1 VFTRQCGVNVK
12 TEGATRKNRRQ
23 TPNAG
28 IREKV
33 MIEDIKKDARIRMG
47 KSLDSLR
54 TELAKIR
61 TGRAH
66 PSLLEHVHVDYYG
79 SEVPISQAA
88 SVSIEDARTLAVTA
102 WDKTMVQP
110 LEKAIMSSDLGLNP
124 VTAGTIIRIPLPPLT
139 EERRI
144 ALGKVVHHEGENTKI
159 AIRNIRRD
167 ANHHIKDL
175 LKSKDISEDDDHRA
189 EQEIQQLT
197 DQHVKKA
204 DEIVAVKEQELLE
217 F

>member
-1 VFTRQCGVNVK
+1 MLQEIKNDTR
-12 TEGATRKNRRQ
+12 T
-23 TPNAG
+23 
-28 IREKV
+28 
-33 MIEDIKKDARIRMG
+33 RMG
-47 KSLDSLR
+47 KSLDSLT

-66 PSLLEHVHVDYYG
+66 PSLLEHIQVEYYG
-79 SEVPISQAA
+79 SNVPISQAA
-88 SVSIEDARTLAVTA
+88 NVSIEDARTLAVTA
-102 WDKTMVQP
+102 WDKTMVQAI
-110 LEKAIMSSDLGLNP
+110 EKAIMTSDLGLNP

-139 EERRI
+139 EERRVS
-144 ALGKVVHHEGENTKI
+144 LGKVVHKEGENAKI

-175 LKSKDISEDDDHRA
+175 LKSKDISEDDDHRT

-197 DQHVKKA
+197 DQHVTKA
-204 DEIVAVKEQELLE
+204 DELVATKEQELME

>member
-1 VFTRQCGVNVK
+1 
-12 TEGATRKNRRQ
+12 
-23 TPNAG
+23 
-28 IREKV
+28 
-33 MIEDIKKDARIRMG
+33 MIDEIKKDARIRMS
-47 KSLDSLR
+47 KTLDALR

-79 SEVPISQAA
+79 SMVPISQAA
-88 SVSIEDARTLAVTA
+88 NVTIEDARTLAVTA
-102 WDKTMVQP
+102 WDKTMVQT
-110 LEKAIMSSDLGLNP
+110 LEKAIMKSDLGLNP

-144 ALGKVVHHEGENTKI
+144 SLGKVVHSEGENAKI

-167 ANHHIKDL
+167 ANSSIKEL
-175 LKSKDISEDDDHRA
+175 LKNKDISEDEDHRA
-189 EQEIQQLT
+189 EQDIQHLT
-197 DQHVKKA
+197 DDHVNQT
-204 DEIVAVKEQELLE
+204 DEIVAVKEQELME